1 MPNDWSAMTNFT
13 SLTPQQV
20 RDYHRCAVLHL
31 PMERFAQTAK
41 REVYTI
47 PNWDRNGN
55 QQQYVKQVDGTWI
68 DCYNEVTVTEEF
80 VMARVKKNGGG
91 DLNERPT

>member
-1 MPNDWSAMTNFT
+1 MTNFT
-13 SLTPQQV
+13 TLTPQQV
-20 RDYHRCAVLHL
+20 RDYHQCAVPHL

-55 QQQYVKQVDGTWI
+55 QQQYVKQADGTWI

-80 VMARVKKNGGG
+80 VMARVKQNGG
-91 DLNERPT
+91 